1 VSAEPLEFWRG
12 WRVAPHNETILHVQ
26 ALPGVCVA
34 LSNGVSIVNLA
45 LLLITV
51 KVEPTLELSSEI
63 YKTLMA

>member
-1 VSAEPLEFWRG
+1 L
-12 WRVAPHNETILHVQ
+12 
-26 ALPGVCVA
+26 
-34 LSNGVSIVNLA
+34 VNLA